1 MPKRY
6 HQSSLRLVP
15 ALLLSVLAL
24 MLSVPANAQDT
35 GCNYD
40 RTAPS
45 LDNARL
51 NFKSLNYRCAELEL
65 LERLRVSSLTMKE
78 KADTYVL
85 LAAVYY
91 AMMSNEQERREKVV
105 EQFSAAFNE
114 YREWKGTL
122 DVTSSEF
129 VELMEEAKRNVDAGT
144 AEIPVTT
151 AEPVSMMACP
161 SPTPAWVSTGAFA
174 LSAGI
179 FVYSIFNTSSKWSDY
194 EDDPAHPQDKYDSYK
209 SAHNLRTISGIA
221 TLVTGGLSG
230 YLWMKHKSKMKE
242 CNPSPGAGLEIAPTP
257 QGVLLTY
264 RF

>member
-6 HQSSLRLVP
+6 PQSSLWLVP
-15 ALLLSVLAL
+15 ALLILVLAL
-24 MLSVPANAQDT
+24 VCSAPGYAQDT

-65 LERLRVSSLTMKE
+65 LERLRVSSLTLKE

-91 AMMSNEQERREKVV
+91 AMLSNEQERRDKVV

-122 DVTSSEF
+122 DIASSDF

-144 AEIPVTT
+144 AETPVTT
-151 AEPVSMMACP
+151 GEPVSMAACP
-161 SPTPAWVSTGAFA
+161 SATPAWISTGAFA
-174 LSAGI
+174 VSTGI

-194 EDDPAHPQDKYDSYK
+194 EDDPAHSQDKYDSYK
-209 SAHNLRTISGIA
+209 SAHSLRTISGVA
-221 TLVTGGLSG
+221 TLVTGGLTA

-242 CNPSPGAGLEIAPTP
+242 CNPSQGAGLQVAPTSR
-257 QGVLLTY
+257 GVLLTY

>member
-1 MPKRY
+1 MQKRY
-6 HQSSLRLVP
+6 HQSSLWLV
-15 ALLLSVLAL
+15 AAFLVLAL
-24 MLSVPANAQDT
+24 MCFAPACAQDT

-65 LERLRVSSLTMKE
+65 LERLRVSSLSMKE

-129 VELMEEAKRNVDAGT
+129 VELMEEAKRKVDAGET
-144 AEIPVTT
+144 APVTT
-151 AEPVSMMACP
+151 GEPVSMMACP
-161 SPTPAWVSTGAFA
+161 SATPAWASTGAFA

-179 FVYSIFNTSSKWSDY
+179 FVYSVINTSSKWSDY
-194 EDDPAHPQDKYDSYK
+194 EDDPLHPQDKYDSYK

-230 YLWMKHKSKMKE
+230 YLWMKHKSKMRE
-242 CNPSPGAGLEIAPTP
+242 CNPSSGAGLEIAPTSR
-257 QGVLLTY
+257 GVLLTY